1 MSINVYVKELEQQCN
16 SIKRVINEYTDKY
29 TKLETA
35 VHLLNDS
42 SLVGASYTS
51 AKNYFNTVY
60 LSLSRGTRILCEELV
75 IANNRLLNDYKQV
88 VYRGDLNG
96 NSLIYQIEAINQILR
111 MDEYTEY
118 RNDDY
123 YYSLRRSIE
132 DKLEKLHSYN
142 TYSAT
147 IFTRAYS
154 LLLNVQNGIKQIQ
167 NNKEWDSTSSRFLVS
182 GISNDWVDSI
192 SEEWLYYGMSEDER
206 YAFHMK
212 NVYGFD
218 DDVIA
223 IMEQMRIGLKK
234 RFPNKSQNELDYLYL
249 LVLGRLQFG
258 DFETNNSDALFRW
271 DNTAGDPLI
280 FFFSTLRTPTNQEL
294 VIKMFE
300 ELGVSEEE
308 YRFLRYKIRMQ
319 YNITSFP
326 ENYTWD
332 EAKKIENIRWR
343 ENVRIA
349 FGYSEEE
356 FTDELYEKLWNEQFE
371 AFSNKGDFAHFA
383 ITSATILR
391 SHFEITDIIFQS
403 KDNINKLAGW
413 KGDVTDDADIYPSLK
428 SDDYIS
434 DLDAANIPY
443 LMEKY
448 GTSFLETTNHY
459 YHNLSDSNTRANI
472 FLERTSLEEVTNTI
486 FSSMIVIDMDDLK
499 NRYYDSYR
507 FIKNLEAR
515 NNELEDYE

>member
-16 SIKRVINEYTDKY
+16 SIKLVINEYTDKY
-29 TKLETA
+29 NKLESA

-42 SLVGASYTS
+42 GLEGTSYTS
-51 AKNYFNTVY
+51 AKNYFSTVY
-60 LSLSRGTRILCEELV
+60 LSLSRGMRILCEELV
-75 IANNRLLNDYKQV
+75 IANNRLLNDYKQM
-88 VYRGDLNG
+88 VYRGDLNE
-96 NSLIYQIEAINQILR
+96 NSLIYQIEAINQILA

-118 RNDDY
+118 RNDEY

-132 DKLEKLHSYN
+132 DKLEKLYYYN
-142 TYSAT
+142 AYSAT

-167 NNKEWDSTSSRFLVS
+167 NNKEWDSVGSRFLVS
-182 GISNDWVDSI
+182 GISSDWINSI

-223 IMEQMRIGLKK
+223 IMEQLRVGLKE

-249 LVLGRLQFG
+249 LILGRLQFG
-258 DFETNNSDALFRW
+258 DYETNNSDALFRW
-271 DNTAGDPLI
+271 DNTAGDPLM
-280 FFFSTLRTPTNQEL
+280 FFFSTIRTPTNQEL

-326 ENYTWD
+326 ETYIW
-332 EAKKIENIRWR
+332 ERAKDRPDWKDFMRK
-343 ENVRIA
+343 A
-349 FGYSEEE
+349 LGYSEEE
-356 FTDELYEKLWNEQFE
+356 FTNELYEKLWKEQFE

-391 SHFEITDIIFQS
+391 DHYEITDTLSGS
-403 KDNINKLAGW
+403 KDNIDKLAGW
-413 KGDVTDDADIYPSLK
+413 KGDATDDADIYPSLK

-443 LMEKY
+443 LMKKY

-459 YHNLSDSNTRANI
+459 YHNLSDNNTRANI
-472 FLERTSLEEVTNTI
+472 FLEHTSLEEVTNTI
-486 FSSMIVIDMDDLK
+486 FSSMYVVDMDDLK
-499 NRYYDSYR
+499 NKYYDSYR
-507 FIKNLEAR
+507 FIKNLEAG